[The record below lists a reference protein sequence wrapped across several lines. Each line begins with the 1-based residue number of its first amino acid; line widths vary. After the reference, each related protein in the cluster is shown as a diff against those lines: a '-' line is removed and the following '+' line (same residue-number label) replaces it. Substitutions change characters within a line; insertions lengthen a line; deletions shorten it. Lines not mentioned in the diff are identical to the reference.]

1 MSKAR
6 IDDSLIGGEGAGSGS
21 VSDSVSGAGSGSVS
35 AQSSKVRKR
44 VSKKKVIKIVVI
56 CLAVFIVLNLIG
68 AGVGTAVSI
77 THPKLE
83 TYENRKEY
91 NTKGDLWGGFNNYD
105 KEEYIV
111 KGYQDYELHCMS
123 VASSA
128 TRGTGKYVIISH
140 GHKSNMYGVVKFV
153 DPYIELGFTC
163 IIYDLRTHGAN
174 EKSICSMGGLESLDL
189 SCLIDDTFSR
199 FGDVAV
205 LGLQGESMGSLAS
218 LNVLRY
224 TDKVD
229 FVVSDCGFE
238 SLKYMVHDMYNDM
251 HLYPFGTCADIG
263 FKLLYGIDTGEIN
276 AIEAMKLRNVPVL
289 FVHGGDDDWID
300 VQNSMDMYDEAQ
312 KHAHSE
318 IWIVPGADHARS
330 RDVAGKDSYRN
341 HIESFLEAAGV
352 VAGADVGAEGAESV
366 EGVEC
371 AAEAA

>member
-6 IDDSLIGGEGAGSGS
+6 KP
-21 VSDSVSGAGSGSVS
+21 VN
-35 AQSSKVRKR
+35 
-44 VSKKKVIKIVVI
+44 KKKVLKII
-56 CLAVFIVLNLIG
+56 LISLAVFIVLNLIG
-68 AGVGTAVSI
+68 AAVGTTISI

-83 TYENRKEY
+83 TYEDREEY
-91 NTKGDLWGGFNNYD
+91 TKKGDMWGEYDSYD
-105 KEEYIV
+105 KEDYIV
-111 KGYQDYELHCMS
+111 KGYQDYELHVTS
-123 VASSA
+123 VTSDS

-140 GHKSNMYGVVKFV
+140 GHKSNKYGVVKFV

-163 IIYDLRTHGAN
+163 IIYDLRGHGAN
-174 EKSICSMGGLESLDL
+174 ASSICTMGGLESLDL
-189 SCLIDDTFSR
+189 NCLIEDTFAR
-199 FGDVAV
+199 FGDVEV

-238 SLKYMVHDMYNDM
+238 SLKYMLHDMYNDM
-251 HLYPFGTCADIG
+251 HLYPLGYCADIG
-263 FKLLYGIDTGEIN
+263 FKVMYGINTGEIN

-300 VQNSMDMYDEAQ
+300 IDNSMDMFDEAQ

-318 IWIVPGADHARS
+318 LWIVPGADHARS
-330 RDVAGKDSYRN
+330 RDVAGKDAYRDK
-341 HIESFLEAAGV
+341 IGSFLAAAGV
-352 VAGADVGAEGAESV
+352 EG
-366 EGVEC
+366 EGEG